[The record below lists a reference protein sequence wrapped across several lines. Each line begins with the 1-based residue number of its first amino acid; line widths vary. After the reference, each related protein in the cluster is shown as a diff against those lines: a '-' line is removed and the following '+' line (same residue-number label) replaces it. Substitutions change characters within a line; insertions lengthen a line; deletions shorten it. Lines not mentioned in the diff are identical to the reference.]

1 MFAKSFELEIT
12 MTGFLF
18 YLIVKK
24 LNNLRAMSLHF
35 FNGKIQMTPKS
46 FLMASIFKIMISRA
60 LIKLHS
66 FM

>member
-1 MFAKSFELEIT
+1 MFAKSIELEIT

-46 FLMASIFKIMISRA
+46 FLMANIFKIMISRA